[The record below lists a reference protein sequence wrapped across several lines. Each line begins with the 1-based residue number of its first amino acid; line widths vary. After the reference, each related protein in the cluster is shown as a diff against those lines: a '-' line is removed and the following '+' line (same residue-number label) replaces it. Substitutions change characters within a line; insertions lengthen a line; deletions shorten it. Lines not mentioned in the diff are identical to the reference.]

1 MLTAVNIIRGCGF
14 VLKIGAMVQRAD
26 EILHKD
32 SKAAPTLNVGIK
44 LTAVNCYRCAP
55 HVSKFSGAYDPGSL
69 LRDEIKR

>member
-1 MLTAVNIIRGCGF
+1 MLTAVNIIRECGF

-32 SKAAPTLNVGIK
+32 SKAAPTLKVGIK

-55 HVSKFSGAYDPGSL
+55 HVRKFSGAYDPGSL